1 MERHLFKSMVERL
14 FTGDVETSD
23 DNREYKVTNLMNER
37 VSFHE
42 NLPRP
47 VEYSLLP
54 TINENLEG
62 FQSTTSDQATIQ
74 RIKFRTRRNSH
85 PISFRERIIRTN
97 LALAKSKPDGG
108 AIKCKQGLTALTKCR
123 KCSSRDPM
131 LSFKILPKQDNIVFD
146 KHTLDKIDEG
156 DSMTELNEE
165 NDTVCEKETIQ
176 GHSVVDMSMY
186 SRNTTSRRSSYPVDS
201 TVLHQSNTLSQNI
214 RDFNQCQEGIVSK
227 WMKFF

>member
-1 MERHLFKSMVERL
+1 MVERL

-23 DNREYKVTNLMNER
+23 DNREYRVTNLRNER
-37 VSFHE
+37 DSFHE
-42 NLPRP
+42 HEPRP
-47 VEYSLLP
+47 VEYSFLP

-62 FQSTTSDQATIQ
+62 FQSTTSDQAKLQ
-74 RIKFRTRRNSH
+74 RIKFTTRRNSH
-85 PISFRERIIRTN
+85 PISFREGIIRTN
-97 LALAKSKPDGG
+97 LALAKSKPAGG
-108 AIKCKQGLTALTKCR
+108 AIKCKQSLAKCR

-165 NDTVCEKETIQ
+165 NDTVCEKEIIH

-201 TVLHQSNTLSQNI
+201 TVLHQNNTLSQNM
-214 RDFNQCQEGIVSK
+214 RDFKQCQGGIVSK

>member
-1 MERHLFKSMVERL
+1 MVERL
-14 FTGDVETSD
+14 FTGDVETTD
-23 DNREYKVTNLMNER
+23 GNRAYKVTNLMNER
-37 VSFHE
+37 DSFLE

-74 RIKFRTRRNSH
+74 RIKFGTRRNSH
-85 PISFRERIIRTN
+85 PISFREGIIRTN
-97 LALAKSKPDGG
+97 LALARSKPAGG
-108 AIKCKQGLTALTKCR
+108 ARRCKQGLMKCR

-165 NDTVCEKETIQ
+165 NDTVCEKETTQ

-201 TVLHQSNTLSQNI
+201 TVLHQNNTLGQDI
-214 RDFNQCQEGIVSK
+214 RDFKQGQEGIVSK